1 MLIIYQQKEKKEM
14 GDEEMA
20 QSLKALAAFGEDL
33 GFVPST
39 HTVAQNCLSL

>member
-1 MLIIYQQKEKKEM
+1 M

-20 QSLKALAAFGEDL
+20 QSLKTLAAFGEDL